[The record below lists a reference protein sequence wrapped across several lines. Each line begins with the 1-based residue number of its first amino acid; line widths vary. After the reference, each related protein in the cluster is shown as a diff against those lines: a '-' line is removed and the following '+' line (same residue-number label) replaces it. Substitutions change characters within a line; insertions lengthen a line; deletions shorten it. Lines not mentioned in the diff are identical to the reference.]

1 MMMKLYKSLFT
12 ITALAVSVAPAL
24 IPSSAMAQTVL
35 GRGVNAGSDAISVA
49 APQVRDLGLTVTRIT
64 DITTQIEACAATGQ
78 LSEEDG
84 SCTNGLLPVDIR
96 FEDTG
101 TQKRLYIQDTNGNYM
116 GDSGPSNA
124 RYYNLDGEN
133 GAVNVVPFGG

>member
-1 MMMKLYKSLFT
+1 MKLYKSLFT
-12 ITALAVSVAPAL
+12 ITALAVSVAPTL
-24 IPSSAMAQTVL
+24 VPSSALAQTVS

-64 DITTQIEACAATGQ
+64 DITTQIEACAASGQ

-84 SCTNGLLPVDIR
+84 SCTNGMLPVDIR